1 MALMNRAF
9 YWRLCVLVLFGILS
23 AGCGR
28 QSETTEEAVQGTPDF
43 ETTADPL
50 RALTLQAD
58 VQATAAGLA
67 TLAPV
72 ATPTPAGLP
81 GFVMT
86 PAQGTPPAGRT
97 GQCPVPDGYDLHY
110 REGFCLSAP
119 ITWTPLNVD
128 GGPATSLGTTP
139 GQAIQLLPDW
149 APDADVCHLLI
160 YIRTGEG
167 VEEHLQT
174 RYVEF
179 AARNQEGLTPMVTR
193 SLGGMVLPGF
203 VWDIPDGAGGGIY
216 ADSLG
221 ANRLVHISYG
231 GSLCPVEQ
239 LAPILETLRFE

>member
-1 MALMNRAF
+1 MVLTNRML
-9 YWRLCVLVLFGILS
+9 YWTLCIPVLFGILS
-23 AGCGR
+23 AGCGG
-28 QSETTEEAVQGTPDF
+28 QNTITEEAAQETPDF
-43 ETTADPL
+43 EATADPL

-58 VQATAAGLA
+58 AHATAAGLA

-81 GFVMT
+81 GFDMT

-110 REGFCLSAP
+110 REGFCLAAP
-119 ITWTPLNVD
+119 VTWTPLNVD

-160 YIRTGEG
+160 YIRTGES
-167 VEEHLQT
+167 VDEHLQS
-174 RYVEF
+174 RYAEF
-179 AARNQEGLTPMVTR
+179 AARNQAGLTPVITR

-203 VWDIPDGAGGGIY
+203 VWGIADGGGGGIY

-221 ANRLVHISYG
+221 PNRLVHISYG

-239 LAPILETLRFE
+239 LVTILETLRFE